1 MDVEAGVVVASDAA
15 AAKKVARLPDAD
27 EAAGWKAPAAMV
39 LVQLFN
45 TGMVLLS
52 KVAIGGGMP
61 VLVLLAYRSLFGAA
75 FILPL
80 ALLRER
86 GKWKEMDWNAAGWI
100 FLNAFIGYA
109 VPMSLYYYGLQDT
122 TASYAIIFLNI
133 IPLTTFILCFIFSL
147 YKGKILHLWNPV
159 LHLHNKEHVAVATH
173 QLRGTILLT
182 GSSCMLA
189 CWYLIQSK
197 VLKVYPYK
205 YWSSMAT
212 CLVGGFQTALA
223 GVIFRRDKNAWK
235 IGWDINL
242 VTIVYSGA
250 LATAVKYSLNSWAVS
265 KKGPSYPPMFS
276 PLSVVFTV
284 VLGSIFI
291 GDNITVMMMPLIV
304 DMFDFRV
311 IGLTFP
317 LHDLWS
323 QSKVLKVY
331 PYKYWS
337 SMATCLVGGF
347 QTALAG
353 VIFRRDKNAWKIGWD
368 INLVTIVY
376 SGALAT
382 AVKYSLNSW
391 AVSKKGPSYPPMFSP
406 LSVVFTVV
414 LGSIFIGD
422 NITVGSLIGT
432 ILVIVGTYVFLWAK
446 ANEPREQ

>member
-1 MDVEAGVVVASDAA
+1 MDVEASVGAAEARA
-15 AAKKVARLPDAD
+15 AAKKVEPPPDKA
-27 EAAGWKAPAAMV
+27 EAVGWKAPAAMV

-75 FILPL
+75 VILPL

-86 GKWKEMDWNAAGWI
+86 GKWKEMDWHAAGWI

-122 TASYAIIFLNI
+122 TASYAIIFLYI
-133 IPLTTFILCFIFSL
+133 IPLTTFILCFVFRMETLRITSTAGSLKIAGVIVSVGGTMIISL
-147 YKGKILHLWNPV
+147 YKGKILHLWDPV

-182 GSSCMLA
+182 GSSFMLA

-197 VLKVYPYK
+197 
-205 YWSSMAT
+205 
-212 CLVGGFQTALA
+212 
-223 GVIFRRDKNAWK
+223 
-235 IGWDINL
+235 
-242 VTIVYSGA
+242 
-250 LATAVKYSLNSWAVS
+250 TAV
-265 KKGPSYPPMFS
+265 
-276 PLSVVFTV
+276 
-284 VLGSIFI
+284 
-291 GDNITVMMMPLIV
+291 
-304 DMFDFRV
+304 
-311 IGLTFP
+311 
-317 LHDLWS
+317 
-323 QSKVLKVY
+323 
-331 PYKYWS
+331 
-337 SMATCLVGGF
+337 
-347 QTALAG
+347 AG